1 MIRNLVLL
9 ALTCVSNSVQAQE
22 GDAGRI
28 LAGVE
33 ALPASGTPGPVAV
46 FGERAF
52 ALVLAAAEGG
62 EAPLAAAARVGQGRV
77 IVLGHSGYA
86 QRVREPGMARFLRN
100 AVEWLGNGKAQPRLG
115 ARAGWADSLEKAGLA
130 PVALRL
136 EQLEELDVLAL
147 PVLDLTEDEVARVA
161 EFVERGGGLITA
173 ETGWGWQQLNPETP
187 LAERPVQRWLARHGL
202 AFTLDALASEGPY
215 AVEALEAGR
224 GNALT
229 ALARLEQGRKVQA
242 EDGWTVAF
250 AARALPAGPSDF
262 GAELERLLARHAKA
276 LVASERKP
284 LDEKEPLLRAL
295 AAAQWSLDK
304 WSLDSARAPGAIEA
318 HPAASDFPGLA
329 GTPGIT
335 QELELDTAL
344 DGWLSTGLWADA
356 GVAVT
361 VELPPEALQAGLRL
375 RIGAHA
381 DTLWHLDEWRRMPA
395 ITREFAL
402 TGAQTT
408 VASAF
413 GGALYLVVP
422 EGCTL
427 GLLRLTLRGAVPAP
441 HFVLGRTT
449 PEAWRAARRHPA
461 PWAELEGKHLV
472 LSVPARVV
480 RELADPT
487 ALLEFWD
494 RVLEAQAE
502 LAARPRTG
510 LRPERFVLDRQISAG
525 YMHSGYPIMT
535 HLDVAE
541 AVVDLEGLRTGRHM
555 WGFVHELGHNLQRP
569 AWTFEGTGE
578 VTNNL
583 FALYA
588 IEKLCTL
595 PAGQRGH
602 EAVDSPPD
610 LAAFRARGAP
620 FDEWKSEPFL
630 ALRTFTLL
638 QETFGWEPF
647 RQFFAE
653 HEALPHA
660 QRPRTDDA
668 KRDQWL
674 TRLSRLVE
682 HDLGPYFT
690 ACGLPTSAAARAE
703 VAALPDGWPAGWSG
717 QE

>member
-1 MIRNLVLL
+1 MIPWLTLL
-9 ALTCVSNSVQAQE
+9 ALVWFSLPVQAQE

-52 ALVLAAAEGG
+52 ALVLAPAEGG
-62 EAPLAAAARVGQGRV
+62 AAPLAAAARVGQGRV

-100 AVEWLGNGKAQPRLG
+100 AVEWLGDGEAQPRVG
-115 ARAGWADSLEKAGLA
+115 ARDGWADSLGKAGLG
-130 PVALRL
+130 PVALRF

-147 PVLDLTEDEVARVA
+147 PVLDLTEDEVARLT

-187 LAERPVQRWLARHGL
+187 LAGRPVQRWLARHGL

-215 AVEALEAGR
+215 AVEAPEAGR
-224 GNALT
+224 GNALA
-229 ALARLEQGRKVQA
+229 ALARLEQGREVRA

-250 AARALPAGPSDF
+250 AARALPAGPSAF
-262 GAELERLLARHAKA
+262 GAELERLLARHTKV
-276 LVASERKP
+276 LMASEQKP
-284 LDEKEPLLRAL
+284 LGKEQPLLRAL
-295 AAAQWSLDK
+295 AAAQWSLDA
-304 WSLDSARAPGAIEA
+304 ARAPGTREA

-329 GTPGIT
+329 GTKGIT

-356 GVAVT
+356 GASIT
-361 VELPPEALQAGLRL
+361 VKLPVEALEAGLRL

-381 DTLWHLDEWRRMPA
+381 DTLWHLDTWRRMPA

-402 TGAQTT
+402 TSAETT

-427 GLLRLTLRGAVPAP
+427 GLLRLTLGGAVPAP

-449 PEAWRAARRHPA
+449 PEAWRVARRHPA
-461 PWAELEGKHLV
+461 PWAELAGKHLV

-480 RELADPT
+480 RELEDPT

-502 LAARPRTG
+502 LAARPRAG
-510 LRPERFVLDRQISAG
+510 ERQERFVLDRQISAG

-541 AVVDLEGLRTGRHM
+541 AVVDLEGLRRGEHM

-569 AWTFEGTGE
+569 EWTFQGTGE

-588 IEKLCTL
+588 IETLCAL

-602 EAVDSPPD
+602 DAVDSPPD
-610 LAAFRARGAP
+610 LAAFVARGAP

-630 ALRTFTLL
+630 ALRTFTLV
-638 QETFGWEPF
+638 QEAFGWEPF
-647 RQFFAE
+647 RRFFAA

-660 QRPRTDDA
+660 ERPRSDEA
-668 KRDQWL
+668 KRDRWL
-674 TRLSRLVE
+674 TRLSHLVE

-690 ACGLPTSAAARAE
+690 ACGLPTSATARAA
-703 VAALPDGWPAGWSG
+703 VAALPDWWPAGWSDSTTSR
-717 QE
+717 

>member
-1 MIRNLVLL
+1 MIPWLTLL
-9 ALTCVSNSVQAQE
+9 ALVWFSLPVQAQE

-52 ALVLAAAEGG
+52 ALVLAPAEGG
-62 EAPLAAAARVGQGRV
+62 AAPLAAAARVGQGRV

-86 QRVREPGMARFLRN
+86 QRVREPGMARFLGN
-100 AVEWLGNGKAQPRLG
+100 AVEWLGDGKAQPRVG
-115 ARAGWADSLEKAGLA
+115 ARGGWAESLEKAGLG
-130 PVALRL
+130 PVALRF
-136 EQLEELDVLAL
+136 EQLEELDVVAL

-173 ETGWGWQQLNPETP
+173 ETGWGWQQLNPGRV
-187 LAERPVQRWLARHGL
+187 LAEQPVQRWLARHGL

-224 GNALT
+224 SNALA
-229 ALARLEQGRKVQA
+229 ALARLEQGREVRA

-250 AARALPAGPSDF
+250 AARALPAGPSAF

-276 LVASERKP
+276 LVASEQKP
-284 LDEKEPLLRAL
+284 LGKEQPLLRAL
-295 AAAQWSLDK
+295 AAAQWSLDA
-304 WSLDSARAPGAIEA
+304 ARAPGALEA

-329 GTPGIT
+329 GTKGVT

-344 DGWLSTGLWADA
+344 AGWLSTGLWADA
-356 GVAVT
+356 GASIT
-361 VELPPEALQAGLRL
+361 VKLPVEALEAGLKL

-381 DTLWHLDEWRRMPA
+381 DTLWHLDTWRRMPA

-402 TGAQTT
+402 TSAETT

-427 GLLRLTLRGAVPAP
+427 GALRLTLRGAVPAP

-449 PEAWRAARRHPA
+449 PEAWRVARHHPA
-461 PWAELEGKHLV
+461 PWAELAGKHLV
-472 LSVPARVV
+472 LSVPSRVV

-541 AVVDLEGLRTGRHM
+541 AVVDLEGLRKGRHM
-555 WGFVHELGHNLQRP
+555 WGFVHELGHNLQRA
-569 AWTFEGTGE
+569 AWTFAGTGE

-588 IEKLCTL
+588 IETLCSL
-595 PAGQRGH
+595 SAGERGH

-620 FDEWKSEPFL
+620 VDEWKSEPFL
-630 ALRTFTLL
+630 ALRTFTLV
-638 QETFGWEPF
+638 QEAFGWEPF

-660 QRPRTDDA
+660 ERPRSDEA

-703 VAALPDGWPAGWSG
+703 VAALPDWWPAGWSDSTTPR
-717 QE
+717 